1 MFTFV
6 IPLPVDGRAELVYNN
21 MSEIAGGTLRAS
33 ALTLYYSTDGENVI
47 MKFRRFCTLFLLLA
61 LLLTQLLPV
70 TTYAV
75 EDIQLDA
82 KAALLVDAATGTV
95 LLDQDAHTKQYPA
108 SITKVMTAL
117 LVFEAIERGEL
128 RLSDSITASA
138 NSVAGLP
145 DDASTADIV
154 AGEMLTVEQLLYC
167 LLMVSA
173 NEVGNIL
180 AEAVSGS
187 VTSFV
192 ALMNQ
197 RAQELG
203 CEDTHFVNTSGLPDN
218 EHYTTAWDI
227 YLFTREAMKYDEFM
241 TICNTKAYTVPATNK
256 SEARELH
263 STNYLISNW
272 RATGYLYSGAQGI
285 KTGSTDAAGYC
296 LVSSAVRADRRMIS
310 VVLGARLMTASDGS
324 YKVGSFTET
333 SRLFDWGFENF
344 TTKTV
349 LTENEMIQS
358 VPVALSKEVDS
369 IAVHPAYTAEAVL
382 PSDLE
387 PESLERTVI
396 LDAEIVD
403 APVAAG
409 QQLGTITLSYDGV
422 EYATVPLLAVADVNA
437 SRFLVVKHALKE
449 FFARPVVKVL
459 VVVLAVLIVLV
470 FLFGKTIMRRRR
482 YGSGRSKRRQ
492 SRSYRGRRF

>member
-1 MFTFV
+1 
-6 IPLPVDGRAELVYNN
+6 
-21 MSEIAGGTLRAS
+21 
-33 ALTLYYSTDGENVI
+33 

-70 TTYAV
+70 TAYGV
-75 EDIQLDA
+75 ENIQIQA
-82 KAALLVDAATGTV
+82 RSALLVDGSTGTV
-95 LLDQDAHTKQYPA
+95 LLDQDAHSKQYPA

-128 RLSDSITASA
+128 RLDQPITASA

-154 AGEMLTVEQLLYC
+154 AGETLTVEQLLYC
-167 LLMVSA
+167 LLVVSA

-180 AEAVSGS
+180 GEAVSGS
-187 VTSFV
+187 VTAFV
-192 ALMNQ
+192 ADMNQ
-197 RAQELG
+197 RAKELG
-203 CEDTHFVNTSGLPDN
+203 CENTHFVNTSGLPDN
-218 EHYTTAWDI
+218 EHYSTAWDI

-241 TICNTKAYTVPATNK
+241 TICNTKAYDIPATNK

-296 LVSSAVRADRRMIS
+296 LVSSAVRTDRQLIS
-310 VVLGARLMTASDGS
+310 VVLGAELMKTEDGDTR
-324 YKVGSFTET
+324 VGSFTET

-349 LTENEMIQS
+349 LTENEMIQN

-369 IAVHPAYTAEAVL
+369 VAVHPAYTAEAVL

-387 PESLERTVI
+387 PEALQRTVT
-396 LDAEIVD
+396 LYEDVVD
-403 APVAAG
+403 APVSDG
-409 QQLGTITLSYDGV
+409 QELGTITLSYNGV
-422 EYATVPLLAVADVNA
+422 EYATVPLQAVADVNA

-449 FFARPVVKVL
+449 FFSRTIVKILL
-459 VVVLAVLIVLV
+459 VMLVILAVLI
-470 FLFGKTIMRRRR
+470 FLFGKTFMRRRR
-482 YGSGRSKRRQ
+482 YGSARSKRMRH
-492 SRSYRGRRF
+492 RSYRGRRFR

>member
-1 MFTFV
+1 
-6 IPLPVDGRAELVYNN
+6 
-21 MSEIAGGTLRAS
+21 
-33 ALTLYYSTDGENVI
+33 
-47 MKFRRFCTLFLLLA
+47 MKFRRFCTVFLLLA
-61 LLLTQLLPV
+61 LLLTQLWPV
-70 TTYAV
+70 TAYAV

-82 KAALLVDAATGTV
+82 KAALLVDGATGTV

-117 LVFEAIERGEL
+117 LVFEAIDRGEL

-154 AGEMLTVEQLLYC
+154 AGETLTVEQLLYC
-167 LLMVSA
+167 LLVVSA
-173 NEVGNIL
+173 NEVSNIL

-187 VTSFV
+187 VTAFV

-203 CEDTHFVNTSGLPDN
+203 CENTHFVNTSGLPDN

-241 TICNTKAYTVPATNK
+241 TIVNTKAYDVPATNK

-296 LVSSAVRADRRMIS
+296 LVSSAVRTDRQLIS
-310 VVLGARLMTASDGS
+310 VVLGARLMTDSDGS

-333 SRLFDWGFENF
+333 ARMFDWGFDNF

-349 LTENEMIQS
+349 LTEDEMIQE
-358 VPVALSKEVDS
+358 VPVALSKETAQV
-369 IAVHPAYTAEAVL
+369 AVHPAYTAEAVL
-382 PSDLE
+382 PDDLE
-387 PESLERTVI
+387 PEDLVRTVT
-396 LDAEIVD
+396 LDADVVD
-403 APVAAG
+403 APVSAG
-409 QQLGTITLSYDGV
+409 QQLGTITLSYGDV
-422 EYATVPLLAVADVNA
+422 DYATVPLLAVADVNA
-437 SRFLVVKHALKE
+437 SRFLIVKHALKE
-449 FFARPVVKVL
+449 FFSRTIVKVL
-459 VVVLAVLIVLV
+459 VVVLVILVVLV
-470 FLFGKTIMRRRR
+470 LLFGKTVMRRRR
-482 YGSGRSKRRQ
+482 YGSGRGRRRRH
-492 SRSYRGRRF
+492 RSYRGRRF

>member
-1 MFTFV
+1 MKKYRLF
-6 IPLPVDGRAELVYNN
+6 ALVLVV
-21 MSEIAGGTLRAS
+21 S
-33 ALTLYYSTDGENVI
+33 I
-47 MKFRRFCTLFLLLA
+47 MTTLLLPFQSLA
-61 LLLTQLLPV
+61 LEPPEFHGKN
-70 TTYAV
+70 A
-75 EDIQLDA
+75 I
-82 KAALLVDAATGTV
+82 LVDANYDEV
-95 LLDQDAHTKQYPA
+95 LYEVGGHDKVYPA

-117 LVFEAIERGEL
+117 LVFEAIDRGEL
-128 RLSDSITASA
+128 RLSDPITASA

-154 AGEMLTVEQLLYC
+154 AGETLTVEQLLYC
-167 LLMVSA
+167 LLVVSA
-173 NEVGNIL
+173 NEVSNIL

-187 VTSFV
+187 VTAFV

-203 CEDTHFVNTSGLPDN
+203 CENTHFVNTSGLPDN

-241 TICNTKAYTVPATNK
+241 TIVNTKAYDVPATNK

-296 LVSSAVRADRRMIS
+296 LVSSAVRTDRQLIS

-333 SRLFDWGFENF
+333 ARLFDWGFDNF

-349 LTENEMIQS
+349 LTEDEMIQE
-358 VPVALSKEVDS
+358 VPVALSKETAQV
-369 IAVHPAYTAEAVL
+369 AVHPAYTAEAVL
-382 PSDLE
+382 PDDLQ
-387 PESLERTVI
+387 PEDLVRTVT
-396 LDAEIVD
+396 LDADVVD
-403 APVAAG
+403 APVSAG
-409 QQLGTITLSYDGV
+409 QQLGTITLSYGDV
-422 EYATVPLLAVADVNA
+422 DYATVPLLAVADVNA
-437 SRFLVVKHALKE
+437 SRFLIVKQALKE
-449 FFARPVVKVL
+449 FFSRTIVKVL
-459 VVVLAVLIVLV
+459 MVVLVILVVLV
-470 FLFGKTIMRRRR
+470 LLFGKTVMRRRR
-482 YGSGRSKRRQ
+482 YGSGRGRRRRH
-492 SRSYRGRRF
+492 RSYRGRRF

>member
-1 MFTFV
+1 
-6 IPLPVDGRAELVYNN
+6 
-21 MSEIAGGTLRAS
+21 
-33 ALTLYYSTDGENVI
+33 
-47 MKFRRFCTLFLLLA
+47 MKFRRFCTVFLLLA

-70 TTYAV
+70 TAYGA
-75 EDIQLDA
+75 ENIQIDA
-82 KAALLVDAATGTV
+82 RAALLVDGATGTV

-117 LVFEAIERGEL
+117 LVFEAIDRGEL
-128 RLSDSITASA
+128 RLDTPVTTSA

-154 AGEMLTVEQLLYC
+154 AGETLTVEQLLYC
-167 LLMVSA
+167 LLVVSA

-180 AEAVSGS
+180 GEAVSGS
-187 VTSFV
+187 VTAFV
-192 ALMNQ
+192 ADMNR

-203 CEDTHFVNTSGLPDN
+203 CENTHFVNTSGLPDN

-241 TICNTKAYTVPATNK
+241 TICNTKAYEVPATNK

-285 KTGSTDAAGYC
+285 KTGSTDSAGYC
-296 LVSSAVRADRRMIS
+296 LVSSAVRADRQLIS
-310 VVLGARLMTASDGS
+310 VVLGAKLMKTEDGDTR
-324 YKVGSFTET
+324 VGSFTET

-349 LTENEMIQS
+349 LTEDEMIQE
-358 VPVALSKEVDS
+358 VPVALSKETAQV
-369 IAVHPAYTAEAVL
+369 AVHPAYTAEAVL

-387 PESLERTVI
+387 PESLERTVT
-396 LDAEIVD
+396 LNSDVVD
-403 APVAAG
+403 APVTAG
-409 QQLGTITLSYDGV
+409 QELGSITLSYGGV

-437 SRFLVVKHALKE
+437 SRFLIVKHALKE
-449 FFARPVVKVL
+449 FFSRTIVKILLVVL
-459 VVVLAVLIVLV
+459 VILVVLV
-470 FLFGKTIMRRRR
+470 FLFGRTFLRRRR
-482 YGSGRSKRRQ
+482 YGSARNKRMRH
-492 SRSYRGRRF
+492 RSYRGRRFR